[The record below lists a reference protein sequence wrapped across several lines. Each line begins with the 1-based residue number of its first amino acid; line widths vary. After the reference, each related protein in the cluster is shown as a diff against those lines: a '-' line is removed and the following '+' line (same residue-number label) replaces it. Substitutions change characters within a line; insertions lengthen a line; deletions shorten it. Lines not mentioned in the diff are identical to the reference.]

1 MNPNRATGNSTPK
14 IAVIGPS
21 QSGKTCLAVGLFST
35 STPGFTIEAVDRD
48 GRIYLDGLKAGLA
61 QDKDKKGV
69 WPAANIKGY
78 RQEIRLDFQKPGKD
92 PIRVAFPEYAGE
104 LLNTEEEFKDFAN
117 AHFRDLS
124 GVVLLVNPGAK
135 AFQSGQ
141 RELADAIAQYK
152 RVIDF
157 LKNPN
162 NGSNEA
168 FVALTVTA
176 ADRLVGDLQ
185 GKLEA
190 FSQCVEEISNTLN
203 TSGFKGKWKRFDVT
217 ITGHLEDQ
225 DNPRL
230 ARGKDNSASL
240 PFLWILGK
248 LKWIPIWRVVLRK
261 IRFALIILAALGAF
275 AGIFNAVKGYH
286 DDKEIRIRLM
296 ELEKLLENNDA
307 SVLPTNEG
315 LDAVRQAFAA
325 LGQPIEYKFRLV
337 CAGLVIP
344 DNDALSDAKRMM
356 LPLYGS
362 SRKLAQKKA
371 VELEPRV
378 WELFKRRIEH
388 DIFDIKAD
396 AAVYAT
402 DYAILSVDKLF
413 ADFVPKFPPSKEAHE
428 TMLASWNQE
437 KAGLHEQYAINTMIF
452 AIGKPLDALSGRH
465 GEEVPTMLFALYGEL
480 GKIRVLAGA
489 DKMAAKKEELA
500 LRLDARTAEEFRHL
514 IKETFKMGLPDEQ
527 AKTAAKILTEMMSP
541 WVPATDAWKSEKDA
555 IQGEIE
561 ALTSE
566 TTRRW
571 MAEQRKVCEDW
582 VAAEVRNR
590 KDRPLTGKN
599 GLWDAYRQFARR
611 NADNPFFT
619 SIVQDEVYS
628 LAEKT
633 FSKDAAWFRA
643 EGGGTAKLWSD
654 KENFTANW
662 KTVNDRFAEFRKL
675 CREVA
680 DDKTPLR
687 SSWAWHFAQRCIN
700 NGKIENQGKSFPRR
714 IVIDWINAFA
724 NYNGKLP
731 INYKCTSF
739 GARIDVERFNGN
751 GTRAEAESKEILP
764 FASDGK
770 NAKDD
775 GGNSIKASKH
785 KSKGKTD
792 GSLLQ
797 KRMFVDVHAFEKVE
811 LVLVATDYNKVS
823 WPLSSHLKR
832 TVLAW
837 GDKRIQ
843 NGAKGGLFDL
853 SFHLK
858 RWTGASHPEL
868 LMEIRGYVE
877 DDNSIDALLEKAK
890 QDAAAFKPDK

>member
-69 WPAANIKGY
+69 WPAANIKGS

-248 LKWIPIWRVVLRK
+248 LKWIPIWRVILRK
-261 IRFALIILAALGAF
+261 ARLALILIAVLGAI
-275 AGIFNAVKGYH
+275 AGISLAVEGYYG
-286 DDKEIRIRLM
+286 DKEIRIRVR

-307 SVLPTNEG
+307 SVCPTGEG
-315 LDAVRQAFAA
+315 LEAVRQAFVA
-325 LGQPIEYKFRLV
+325 LDKPIEYRVKLV
-337 CAGLVIP
+337 CAGIVVP
-344 DNDALSDAKRMM
+344 DKNALSDAKRLM
-356 LPLYGS
+356 LPLYGN
-362 SRKLAQKKA
+362 SRKLAQSKA
-371 VELEPRV
+371 SELEPRV
-378 WELFKRRIEH
+378 WELYRRRIESE
-388 DIFDIKAD
+388 IFDIKAD
-396 AAVYAT
+396 AAQYAT
-402 DYAILSVDKLF
+402 VDSIQKIDKLF
-413 ADFVPKFPPSKEAHE
+413 ADFVPQFSPSKEAHAALLE
-428 TMLASWNQE
+428 SWDKE
-437 KAGLHEQYAINTMIF
+437 KMGLHEQYAIKTMIDT
-452 AIGKPLDALSGRH
+452 IGKSLDALAGRH
-465 GEEVPTMLFALYGEL
+465 EKEVPAMLFALYGEL
-480 GKIRVLAGA
+480 NKNQVLEDA
-489 DKMAAKKEELA
+489 KELVAKKAELTS
-500 LRLDARTAEEFRHL
+500 RLDTRTAEEFRYL
-514 IKETFKMGLPDEQ
+514 VEETFKAGLPDEQ
-527 AKTAAKILTEMMSP
+527 AKTVAKALSEMMSA
-541 WVPATDAWKSEKDA
+541 WVPATDAGRGDKDTL
-555 IQGEIE
+555 QGEIE
-561 ALTSE
+561 ARMSE
-566 TTRRW
+566 AMGKW
-571 MAEQRKVCEDW
+571 KAEQRKVCEDW
-582 VAAEVRNR
+582 VTAEVR
-590 KDRPLTGKN
+590 KDRPLAGKN

-619 SIVQDEVYS
+619 SIVQRAVYS
-628 LAEKT
+628 LAEKS
-633 FSKDAAWFRA
+633 FSKDAAWFCA
-643 EGGGTAKLWSD
+643 EGGGTSKLWAD
-654 KENFTANW
+654 KANFAANW
-662 KTVNDRFAEFRKL
+662 KTVNDRFAALRQL

-700 NGKIENQGKSFPRR
+700 DGKIENQGKAFPRR
-714 IVIDWINAFA
+714 IVIDWISASA
-724 NYNGKLP
+724 NYHGKLP
-731 INYKCTSF
+731 TNYKCTSF

-764 FASDGK
+764 FEKDSK
-770 NAKDD
+770 TAKDD
-775 GGNSIKASKH
+775 GGNSVKASKH

-792 GSLLQ
+792 GLLLQ

-811 LVLVATDYNKVS
+811 LVLVATDHNNGT
-823 WPLSSHLKR
+823 WPLSSHLNR

-837 GDKRIQ
+837 GDKKIQ
-843 NGAKGGLFDL
+843 NGAKGRLFDL